1 MSSAGLEKLRM
12 TGAGR
17 AIAALTSGGDAQGEA
32 AADAGPLTTADISH
46 IYIMTHMHDTG
57 ALSGLYRQPCLFI

>member
-17 AIAALTSGGDAQGEA
+17 AIAALTSGGDAQG
-32 AADAGPLTTADISH
+32 DAGPK
-46 IYIMTHMHDTG
+46 THT
-57 ALSGLYRQPCLFI
+57 LLVI